1 MNRESG
7 HLIRILISLYYW
19 PPPDGAGVHRWLKF
33 VKYLRNFGWKPF
45 SLYRKFKGKKRDS
58 KIDLGHLVNIKTYVQ
73 KGWKERLA
81 IWIRGIFFI
90 PDSSL
95 FWVNPSVRFLSDYY
109 NKNKF
114 QAVISSGPP
123 HSLHL
128 IALKL
133 KLKFNIPWM
142 ADFRD
147 PWSEYFSSL
156 MLTKWAVNKHNT
168 LEKRMLQMADKV
180 VVIGKNMKMQNFE
193 NAGIHSDIVMNGFD
207 IEDNQRLEKPLVKK
221 DKFTLL
227 YAGTLSQR
235 RNNSLFW
242 KVIKSLIDTNELFAS
257 KLNIQLVGKVDSS
270 VSEDIKKYNLESFI
284 DIVDFIPSEE
294 VVKRQMEATV
304 LLLFVDNFEGAK
316 WVLTGKFF
324 EYLASNI
331 PILALGP
338 IGGDLSAEI
347 TNTSSG
353 LLADYND
360 EESME
365 KAISIFFN
373 KYLDQ
378 SIFSFQNK
386 NIEKYSRLGLTQK
399 IASLLDE
406 MI

>member
-1 MNRESG
+1 M
-7 HLIRILISLYYW
+7 
-19 PPPDGAGVHRWLKF
+19 
-33 VKYLRNFGWKPF
+33 
-45 SLYRKFKGKKRDS
+45 
-58 KIDLGHLVNIKTYVQ
+58 Q
-73 KGWKERLA
+73 
-81 IWIRGIFFI
+81 
-90 PDSSL
+90 
-95 FWVNPSVRFLSDYY
+95 
-109 NKNKF
+109 
-114 QAVISSGPP
+114 
-123 HSLHL
+123 
-128 IALKL
+128 
-133 KLKFNIPWM
+133 
-142 ADFRD
+142 
-147 PWSEYFSSL
+147 
-156 MLTKWAVNKHNT
+156 
-168 LEKRMLQMADKV
+168 
-180 VVIGKNMKMQNFE
+180 MQNFE

-207 IEDNQRLEKPLVKK
+207 IEDNQRLNKPLVNKE
-221 DKFTLL
+221 KFIRL
-227 YAGTLSQR
+227 YAGTFSQR
-235 RNNSLFW
+235 RNNSMFW
-242 KVIKSLIDTNELFAS
+242 KDIKSLIDTNELFAS
-257 KLNIQLVGKVDSS
+257 KLNIQLVCKVDSS

-284 DIVDFIPSEE
+284 DIVDLIPFDE

-324 EYLASNI
+324 EYLASNR

-373 KYLDQ
+373 QYLDQ